1 VRRCDAPLRR
11 LRDLGNQNAFPAV
24 IQAVKLLEIL
34 KVAVAAIWAHKLR
47 SALTLLGMIVGVTAF
62 VTVVSLIQG
71 FNVYI
76 DEKIAGIGAKSFSVQ
91 RFNPFE
97 DFKDTDTI
105 AAAQRRNKEL
115 TLDDY
120 QYLKDRAQLIGK
132 IGAKARGSPSLVKR
146 NDQILE
152 DVFVIGAT
160 ANTADIDN
168 RTIANGRFFI
178 DSENDGAA
186 RVAYVGAD
194 IASKLFPAGNPIG
207 GEIDIRGL
215 PYRVIGVEEVK
226 GTVFGIPQDSFI
238 VIPLKTYQVNFGP
251 LMRQRSLYFTATSK
265 TDETFND
272 AVEEAR
278 LLMRARR
285 HLGPNEKDN
294 FGIVTPDA
302 ITGLRD
308 RLFGT
313 IFLVAIAVPGIAMI
327 VGAIVIMN
335 IMLVSVTERT
345 KEIGLRKSLG
355 ARKADILKQFLVEAI
370 TLATIGG
377 AVGIF
382 LAWIVGKIVTASFFP
397 TYLSLG
403 AILLAL
409 GASGGV
415 GILSGIVPAWK
426 AARLDPI
433 EALRAET

>member
-1 VRRCDAPLRR
+1 M
-11 LRDLGNQNAFPAV
+11 
-24 IQAVKLLEIL
+24 KLLEIL
-34 KVAVAAIWAHKLR
+34 KVAIGAIWAHKLR

-76 DEKIAGIGAKSFSVQ
+76 DEKIANIGAKSFSIQ

-115 TLDDY
+115 TLEDY
-120 QYLKDRAQLIGK
+120 EYLKDRATLIAK
-132 IGAKARGSPSLVKR
+132 IGAKARGTPSQIKR
-146 NDQILE
+146 NDQVLD

-160 ANTADIDN
+160 ANTADIEN
-168 RTIANGRFFI
+168 RNVENGRFF
-178 DSENDGAA
+178 SETEADGAA

-194 IASKLFPAGNPIG
+194 IATKLFPGGNPIG
-207 GEIDIRGL
+207 GEIEIRGL
-215 PYRVIGVEEVK
+215 PYRVIGVEAVK
-226 GTVFGIPQDSFI
+226 GTVFGVPQDGFI
-238 VIPLKTYQVNFGP
+238 VIPLRTYQLDFGP
-251 LMRQRSLYFTATSK
+251 LIRQRSLYFIATAK
-265 TDETFND
+265 TDKGFSD

-278 LLMRARR
+278 FLMRARR
-285 HLGPNEKDN
+285 KLGPGEKDN

-308 RLFGT
+308 RIFGT
-313 IFLVAIAVPGIAMI
+313 FFIVAMVVPGIALV

-355 ARKADILKQFLVEAI
+355 ARRVDILKQFLTEAV

-377 AVGIF
+377 AIGVF
-382 LAWIVGKIVTASFFP
+382 LAWIVGKIMTVIFMQ
-397 TYLSLG
+397 TYLSVAAIAG
-403 AILLAL
+403 AIGVSALA
-409 GASGGV
+409 GVISG
-415 GILSGIVPAWK
+415 LFPAWK

-433 EALRAET
+433 EALRADG

>member
-1 VRRCDAPLRR
+1 
-11 LRDLGNQNAFPAV
+11 
-24 IQAVKLLEIL
+24 VKLIEIL

-105 AAAQRRNKEL
+105 AAAQRRNKDL

-120 QYLKDRAQLIGK
+120 DYLKDHATLIGK
-132 IGAKARGSPSLVKR
+132 LGAKARGSPAEIKR
-146 NDQILE
+146 NDQVLE
-152 DVFVIGAT
+152 DIFVSGAT
-160 ANTADIDN
+160 SNTADIDN
-168 RTIANGRFFI
+168 RNIADGRFFT
-178 DSENDGAA
+178 DTENDAA
-186 RVAYVGAD
+186 AHVAYVGAD
-194 IASKLFPAGNPIG
+194 IANKLFPAGNPIG
-207 GEIDIRGL
+207 GEIYIQGL
-215 PYRVIGVEEVK
+215 PYRVIGIEAVK
-226 GTVFGIPQDSFI
+226 GTVFGIPQDAFV
-238 VIPLKTYQVNFGP
+238 VIPLKTYAINFGA
-251 LMRQRSLYFTATSK
+251 LVRQRSLYFTATSK
-265 TDETFND
+265 TDAGFND

-278 LLMRARR
+278 FLMRVRR
-285 HLGPNEKDN
+285 HLGPKEKDN

-308 RLFGT
+308 RIFGT

-355 ARKADILKQFLVEAI
+355 ARKGDILKQFLVEAL

-382 LAWIVGKIVTASFFP
+382 LAWVVGRVVTATFFP
-397 TYLSLG
+397 TYLSLL
-403 AILLAL
+403 AILGALA
-409 GASGGV
+409 ASGGV

-433 EALRAET
+433 EALRADG

>member
-1 VRRCDAPLRR
+1 
-11 LRDLGNQNAFPAV
+11 
-24 IQAVKLLEIL
+24 VKLLEIL

-120 QYLKDRAQLIGK
+120 QFLKDRAQLIGK
-132 IGAKARGSPSLVKR
+132 IGAKARGSQSLVKR
-146 NDQILE
+146 HDQILE
-152 DVFVIGAT
+152 DVYVIGAT

-168 RTIANGRFFI
+168 RNIADGRFFS
-178 DSENDGAA
+178 DTENDGAA

-194 IASKLFPAGNPIG
+194 IATKLFPAGNVIG

-215 PYRVIGVEEVK
+215 PYRVIGVEDVK

-238 VIPLKTYQVNFGP
+238 VIPLKTYAVDYGP
-251 LMRQRSLYFTATSK
+251 LMRQRSLYFTATSR
-265 TDETFND
+265 TDDVFAD

-285 HLGPNEKDN
+285 RLGPNEKDN

-313 IFLVAIAVPGIAMI
+313 IFLVAIAVPGIAML

-355 ARKADILKQFLVEAI
+355 ARKADILKQFLFEAI

-377 AVGIF
+377 AIGIF

-397 TYLSLG
+397 TYLSLL
-403 AILLAL
+403 AILGALA
-409 GASGGV
+409 ASGGV
-415 GILSGIVPAWK
+415 GIISGIVPAWK

-433 EALRAET
+433 EALRAEL

>member
-1 VRRCDAPLRR
+1 M
-11 LRDLGNQNAFPAV
+11 
-24 IQAVKLLEIL
+24 KLIEIL

-71 FNVYI
+71 FNKYI

-120 QYLKDRAQLIGK
+120 EYLKERATLIGK
-132 IGAKARGSPSLVKR
+132 IGAKARGTFAQIKR
-146 NDQILE
+146 GDQVLE
-152 DVFVIGAT
+152 DVNVSAAT

-168 RTIANGRFFI
+168 RTIETEA
-178 DSENDGAA
+178 EGAA
-186 RVAYVGAD
+186 RVAYIGAD
-194 IASKLFPAGNPIG
+194 VATKLFPAGNVIN

-215 PYRVIGVEEVK
+215 PYRVVGMEAVK
-226 GTVFGIPQDSFI
+226 GTVFGVPQDSFI
-238 VIPLKTYQVNFGP
+238 VIPLKTYQVDFGP
-251 LMRQRSLYFTATSK
+251 LTRQRSLYFTATSR
-265 TDETFND
+265 TDETFAD
-272 AVEEAR
+272 AVDEAR
-278 LLMRARR
+278 NLMRARR
-285 HLGPNEKDN
+285 KLGSGEKDN

-302 ITGLRD
+302 ITGIRD
-308 RLFGT
+308 RIFGT
-313 IFLVAIAVPGIAMI
+313 FFLVAMGVPGIALI

-355 ARKADILKQFLVEAI
+355 ARRVDILKQFLTEAV

-377 AVGIF
+377 AIGVF
-382 LAWIVGKIVTASFFP
+382 LAWIVGQIMTTIFMQ
-397 TYLSLG
+397 TYLSVGAVVG
-403 AILLAL
+403 AIGVSAAA
-409 GASGGV
+409 GVMSG
-415 GILSGIVPAWK
+415 LFPAWK

-433 EALRAET
+433 EALRAD

>member
-1 VRRCDAPLRR
+1 M
-11 LRDLGNQNAFPAV
+11 
-24 IQAVKLLEIL
+24 KLIEIL
-34 KVAVAAIWAHKLR
+34 KVALAAIWAHKLR

-76 DEKIAGIGAKSFSVQ
+76 DEKIAGIGAKSFSIQ

-105 AAAQRRNKEL
+105 AAAQRRNKDL
-115 TLDDY
+115 TLEDY
-120 QYLKDRAQLIGK
+120 DYLKERATLIAK
-132 IGAKARGSPSLVKR
+132 LGAKARGTPSLVKR

-152 DVFVIGAT
+152 DVIVIGAT
-160 ANTADIDN
+160 SNTAEIDN
-168 RTIANGRFFI
+168 RSIDNGRFFT

-186 RVAYVGAD
+186 HVAYVGAD
-194 IASKLFPAGNPIG
+194 IASKLFPAGNAIG
-207 GEIDIRGL
+207 GEITIAGL
-215 PYRVIGVEEVK
+215 PYRLIGVEAVK
-226 GTVFGIPQDSFI
+226 GTVFGIPQDNFI
-238 VIPLKTYQVNFGP
+238 VIPLKTYAINFGG
-251 LMRQRSLYFTATSK
+251 LVRQRSLYFTATSK

-272 AVEEAR
+272 AVDEAR
-278 LLMRARR
+278 FLMRSRR
-285 HLGPNEKDN
+285 HLGTKEKDN

-308 RLFGT
+308 RIFGT
-313 IFLVAIAVPGIAMI
+313 IFIVAISVPGIALI

-355 ARKADILKQFLVEAI
+355 ARRIDIMKQFLFEAV

-377 AVGIF
+377 IIGVF
-382 LAWIVGKIVTASFFP
+382 LAWIVGKIVAVIFFQ
-397 TYLSLG
+397 TYLSLI
-403 AILLAL
+403 AIVSAIAFSTAA
-409 GASGGV
+409 GVASG
-415 GILSGIVPAWK
+415 LFPAWK

-433 EALRAET
+433 EALRSDT